1 MKKEVDVLFIEN
13 RTKLCPDCRDA
24 ILRVSTLSNIGGLHY
39 DPYKSVNHGVPSP
52 GEGAKKSKAHS
63 NTC

>member
-1 MKKEVDVLFIEN
+1 VKKEVDVLFIEN

-24 ILRVSTLSNIGGLHY
+24 KYRVSTLSNIGGLY
-39 DPYKSVNHGVPSP
+39 CDPHKSVTHEVPSP
-52 GEGAKKSKAHS
+52 GEGAKKSKALS